1 MSFFEENKR
10 YLTISLVLILVIGA
24 FAGGYLF
31 ARQGYSITL
40 SPLKVVNLNRDGA
53 PQELNWQILW
63 DAYDAVLEKYV
74 DRPVDRQAL
83 LYGAVS
89 GLVGSL
95 NDPYTVFLTP
105 TKSQQFAE
113 DLKGEFSGI
122 GAEIGM
128 RNGILVIVSPLE
140 DSPAEAAGLRP
151 LDKILEINGE
161 TTEKLNIDEAVSK
174 IRGPKGSVVELTIF
188 RDDFAEAKKISITRD
203 TIVVKSV
210 SSEVKIQDGKKIG
223 VIELTRF
230 GEDTKSELDKAIN
243 KLLNEGVKGIVL
255 DERSNPG
262 GYIDTAVE
270 VASNWVKEGEP
281 VVYEQFGDGRK
292 DAYKASG
299 VPRLAGLPTVVLV
312 NEGSASASEIVA
324 GALRDYNLAT
334 LIGKKTFGKG
344 SVQELLNLPD
354 DTQIKITV
362 AKWLTPNGKNIN
374 VEGIQ
379 PDIEVDL
386 KQENLDAGNDPQLE
400 RALQFVSEKLK

>member
-122 GAEIGM
+122 GAEIGL
-128 RNGILVIVSPLE
+128 RSGILVIVSPLE
-140 DSPAEAAGLRP
+140 GSPAEAAGLRP

-188 RDDFAEAKKISITRD
+188 RDDFVEAKKISITRD